1 MFDNKY
7 NPDIINDYN
16 ESEINRNK
24 KYELKNI
31 PYKIIINDDII
42 KVNTPEDFII
52 KINNN
57 KNEIINKYKDILKNR
72 NIKNTKTLNKKKTK
86 EIEKQFKLS
95 NIDTNEIPDDFTDI
109 KSNFI
114 SEFKEKEDE
123 IKNDRQK
130 FNSIIESLLSDGLLD

>member
-57 KNEIINKYKDILKNR
+57 KNEIIKKYEDILKNR

>member
-57 KNEIINKYKDILKNR
+57 KNEIINKYEDILKNR
-72 NIKNTKTLNKKKTK
+72 NIKNTKKIKKKKTK

>member
-52 KINNN
+52 KNNNN
-57 KNEIINKYKDILKNR
+57 KNEIINKNKNILKNR

>member
-57 KNEIINKYKDILKNR
+57 KNEIINKYEDILKNR